1 MKQGQTNLFF
11 SNWLFES
18 RLDVFSPTD
27 CGWLHP
33 YLAEVTALHEQLIW
47 RTDYETIMEI
57 CQNFLLQ
64 KCYEGLG
71 ENSCI
76 DIESGL
82 F

>member
-11 SNWLFES
+11 PIGSLNPGWMFFHPLIV
-18 RLDVFSPTD
+18 DDCTPT
-27 CGWLHP
+27 LLRI
-33 YLAEVTALHEQLIW
+33 YLHEQLIW